1 MFVLEDPGDE
11 AEDNEEEDE
20 QDIADE
26 QDMRE
31 VLLEGKHGLVIPALS
46 LPFVVFFVS
55 IDVAVVVVVA
65 VAVS

>member
-11 AEDNEEEDE
+11 AEDNEEE
-20 QDIADE
+20 DE